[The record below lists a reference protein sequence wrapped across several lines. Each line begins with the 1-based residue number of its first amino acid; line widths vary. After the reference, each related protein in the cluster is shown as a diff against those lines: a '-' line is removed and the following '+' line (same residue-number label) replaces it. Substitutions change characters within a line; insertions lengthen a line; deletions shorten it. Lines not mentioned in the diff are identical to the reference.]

1 GITYSVHNMKI
12 CITAVLGLYRATLD
26 DAASPPR
33 DDGGL
38 RGVSEEPG
46 KLRVHEFAAGPILGG
61 ICDETVR
68 QLYGYLPGK
77 GDTELF
83 YWFFES
89 RNNPGSSPTVIY
101 FRGGPGAS
109 SLTSA
114 LSGNGG
120 PCIVN
125 DFGKSTSIN
134 EYSWNTAAN
143 VMYIDQPA
151 GVGFSKGPIPKT
163 SEEAAEST

>member
-1 GITYSVHNMKI
+1 MKI
-12 CITAVLGLYRATLD
+12 CTTAVLGLYRATLD

-38 RGVSEEPG
+38 RGVSEELR
-46 KLRVHEFAAGPILGG
+46 KLRVHEFGAGPILGG
-61 ICDETVR
+61 ICDNTVI

-89 RNNPGSSPTVIY
+89 REDPRNSPTVIHL
-101 FRGGPGAS
+101 RGGPGAS
-109 SLTSA
+109 GLTSA
-114 LSGNGG
+114 FSGDGG

-125 DFGKSTSIN
+125 DFGNSSSIN
-134 EYSWNTAAN
+134 EYSWNNVAN
-143 VMYIDQPA
+143 IMYIDQPA
-151 GVGFSKGPIPKT
+151 GVGFSKGRIPKF